1 MIISLNRSQLAR
13 LLTIALIFP
22 IIWLDSLYG
31 ILSYVGLDVVRVS
44 LAFRMLLLALGLVL
58 IYTQRGLLP
67 SLLKSIILLWLLL
80 LLIQS
85 YPVGDTGF
93 FSDLNIFL
101 RWIYP
106 FVITLLAL
114 YIYREYGVVEQLSEK
129 GIAHFGWV
137 FGAFMVFSFASGI
150 GLDSYGDHAFG
161 IKSFYVGGNDVGL
174 AALISLCVLAAFFYE
189 QLSWSS
195 AGKLL
200 LCFSG
205 LTLLG
210 TKAGWIGAA
219 IILSVF
225 FALYLLFKRSVTLQQ
240 RVAKTIVAIMLSVVV
255 VSVSSFVHKNYE
267 LFEYQ
272 LTQIGQIM
280 EGANPRAL
288 LVLAGERELQQHDKQ
303 ADLVGLGERFYLG
316 SGREHYLISN
326 NSRVFDTYLIIEQDW
341 YDLRGAF
348 GVPFALFMS
357 AMHLFFWFAAI
368 ALFFRQPTIRHFS
381 FILALTIYLG
391 HGYAAGHAFM
401 GTQPSSLV
409 GIIYAL
415 IVVQWQRLR
424 QATPT
429 AVQQTASQQRSG
441 AVGH

>member
-1 MIISLNRSQLAR
+1 MTIRLDQAQIAR

-31 ILSYVGLDVVRVS
+31 ILSFVGLEALRVS
-44 LAFRMLLLALGLVL
+44 LAFRMLLLALGFVL
-58 IYTQRGLLP
+58 IYTQRGLLANV
-67 SLLKSIILLWLLL
+67 LKTVILVWLGL

-114 YIYREYGVVEQLSEK
+114 HIYRRYGEVAELSER
-129 GIAHFGWV
+129 GIAHFGWI
-137 FGAFMVFSFASGI
+137 FGAFMVFSFVSGV
-150 GLDSYGDHAFG
+150 GLESYGDHAFG
-161 IKSFYVGGNDVGL
+161 IKSFYVGGNDIGL
-174 AALISLCVLAAFFYE
+174 AALIALCLLAAFFCE
-189 QLSWSS
+189 QLSWIS

-200 LCFSG
+200 LCVVG
-205 LTLLG
+205 LALLG
-210 TKAGWIGAA
+210 TKAGWLGVA

-225 FALYLLFKRSVTLQQ
+225 FAIYLVFKRSVTVKQ
-240 RVAKTIVAIMLSVVV
+240 RVAKTIVAILLSISV

-272 LTQIGQIM
+272 FSQLGQIM

-288 LVLAGERELQQHDKQ
+288 LVLAGKRELQQHDKQ

-326 NSRVFDTYLIIEQDW
+326 NSSVFETYLIIEQDW

-348 GVPFALFMS
+348 GIPFAFLMS
-357 AMHLFFWFAAI
+357 AMHLFFWLAAI
-368 ALFFRQPTIRHFS
+368 AVFMRQPTIRHFS
-381 FILALTIYLG
+381 FVLALSIYLG
-391 HGYAAGHAFM
+391 HGYTAGHAFM

-415 IVVQWQRLR
+415 ILMQWQRQR
-424 QATPT
+424 QALSVAPP
-429 AVQQTASQQRSG
+429 QTA
-441 AVGH
+441 